1 MQRCPRCGEENP
13 DRFRLC
19 GFCGTEL
26 VPQAPPAEIR
36 KTVTI
41 LFCDLKGSTNLGER
55 LDPEALREV
64 LGRYFEIMRTILERH
79 GGTVEKYIGD
89 AIMCVFGLPRLHEDD
104 ALRAV
109 RAAADMRSALAE
121 LNTELERRWGVR
133 LANRTGVNTG
143 EVVAGDVTLG
153 QRLVTGDTVN
163 VTARL
168 EQAAPESDVL
178 IGDSTYRLV
187 REVVDVEAVEPL
199 TLKGKSEPVPA
210 YRLIHVRAGEWFRR
224 RLEAPLVGRT
234 AELEQLVSAFER
246 AQREHQLETVTLIGH
261 AGMGK
266 TRLVE
271 EFLHRVD
278 PGTTVLRG
286 RCLSYGEGMTFWPLA
301 EIIRASVDASGTDAG
316 PSVQERL
323 AALLHDDDVTDRLAA
338 AIGLAPG
345 SFSIQETSWAVRR
358 FIEIV
363 AERGPLVVV
372 FEDIHWAEPTLL
384 GLIEHVADTAKGA
397 QAVVLCMAR
406 QDLFDEHPKWM
417 EGRPRAARI
426 VLQPLTHDESATII
440 ENLAERAQLP
450 TAVRERLIANADG
463 NPLYVEQMLSM
474 LVDEGYLRRDESGH
488 WVAAGDEAHLEIPPT
503 ITALISARLD
513 RLGPGERTVLDTG
526 SVAGAVFYEDAV
538 RELAPA
544 PIQPQVAVDLMV
556 LAHKQLVRDEPSA
569 VPDVRAFRFAHILVR
584 DAAYQ
589 RLLKRTRAQLHEAW
603 AGWLERVTVTR
614 ALEFEELIGYHLE
627 QATRYLDELGPRDEK
642 GERLALQA
650 FDKLASAGAKASGR
664 GDMPAAANLLE
675 RAIALRPASDP
686 KAIELAVDLA
696 EALREMGEFERAR
709 VVVDKAVAAAAPVG
723 DERLSTSLRL
733 VQLLVERSAAP
744 AGWAEIAQREA
755 ERAIEVF
762 ERVGDHVGSARAY
775 RILGTIHGIAC
786 RYGAAQ
792 EAVQKAVDHA
802 RLSNDTRQVTRS
814 LPSLALCALQSP
826 QPVADAIALG
836 ERLVDDTSVDRR
848 AQAGVLYVL
857 APLYAM
863 HGDFE
868 RARAQY
874 RRARKTLEDLGDR
887 RQVAFTALFIARVE
901 LLGGDPAAADAALR
915 PIYEVFHRAG
925 ERNFVPTAAAILA
938 EAAHLTGRDDE
949 ALELARISEEL
960 ASKSDVESQ
969 YRWRCARAR
978 VFAARGRPGEA
989 RELAN
994 AALQIV
1000 LGTDSPVFQAEVYA
1014 VLGEVLY
1021 RAGDRDG
1028 SGNALRRAAELYA
1041 RKGDVTSLDRL
1052 ASVRASLADPV
1063 GRP

>member
-41 LFCDLKGSTNLGER
+41 IFCDLKGSTNLGER

-64 LGRYFEIMRTILERH
+64 LGRYFEIMKAILERH

-109 RAAADMRSALAE
+109 RAAAEMRSALAD
-121 LNTELERRWGVR
+121 LNEELERRWGVR

-143 EVVAGDVTLG
+143 EVVAGDVALG

-187 REVVDVEAVEPL
+187 REVVDVEPVEPL

-210 YRLIHVRAGEWFRR
+210 YRLIRVRSGEWFAR
-224 RLEAPLVGRT
+224 RLEAPLVGRS
-234 AELEQLVSAFER
+234 AELEQLVGAFER
-246 AQREHQLETVTLIGH
+246 AQRDRELEAVTVVGH

-266 TRLVE
+266 TRLVQ
-271 EFLHRVD
+271 EFLARTD

-286 RCLSYGEGMTFWPLA
+286 RCLSYGEGMTFWPLG
-301 EIIRASVDASGTDAG
+301 EIVRASVGAAGTESGA
-316 PSVQERL
+316 SVQERL
-323 AALLHDDDVTDRLAA
+323 ATLLGDMDVADRLGA

-345 SFSIQETSWAVRR
+345 SFSTQETSWAVRR
-358 FIEIV
+358 FVEIL

-384 GLIEHVADTAKGA
+384 GLIEHVVDTAKGA
-397 QAVVLCMAR
+397 RAVVLCMAR

-417 EGRPRAARI
+417 EGRPRAGRI
-426 VLQPLTHDESATII
+426 VLQPLTHDESAAII
-440 ENLAERAQLP
+440 ENLSEQAQLP
-450 TAVRERLIANADG
+450 VAVRERLIANADG

-474 LVDEGYLRRDESGH
+474 LVDEGYLQRDETGR
-488 WVAAGDEAHLEIPPT
+488 WVASGDEAKLEIPPT
-503 ITALISARLD
+503 ISALISARLD
-513 RLGPGERTVLDTG
+513 RLGQGERAVLDTG
-526 SVAGAVFYEDAV
+526 SVAGPVFYEDAV
-538 RELAPA
+538 RDLSPA
-544 PIQPQVAVDLMV
+544 PQQPQVAVNLMV
-556 LAHKQLVRDEPSA
+556 LTHKQLVRDEPSA
-569 VPDVRAFRFAHILVR
+569 VPAVRAFRFAHVLVR

-603 AGWLERVTVTR
+603 AGWLERVTGSR
-614 ALEFEELIGYHLE
+614 AFEFDELIGYHLE
-627 QATRYLDELGPRDEK
+627 QATRYLDELGPRDAK
-642 GERLALQA
+642 GEALALRA
-650 FDKLASAGAKASGR
+650 FAKLASSGEKASGR

-675 RAIALRPASDP
+675 RAIAVRPPNDP
-686 KAIELAVDLA
+686 EAIRLAVDLA

-709 VVVDKAVAAAAPVG
+709 AVVDKAVEAAASLG
-723 DERLSTSLRL
+723 DERLSMSLRL
-733 VQLLVERSAAP
+733 VQLLVERSTAP
-744 AGWAEIAQREA
+744 AGWADVAQREA
-755 ERAIEVF
+755 ERAIAIF
-762 ERVGDHVGSARAY
+762 DRANDNVGSARAY

-792 EAVQKAVDHA
+792 DAVQKAVDHA
-802 RLSNDTRQVTRS
+802 RASGDTRQVTRS

-836 ERLVDDTSVDRR
+836 EWLVDETSVDRR

-868 RARAQY
+868 RARSQY

-887 RQVAFTALFIARVE
+887 RQVAFTALFSARVE
-901 LLGGDPAAADAALR
+901 LLGGDAAAADAALR
-915 PIYEVFHRAG
+915 PIYELFHQAG

-938 EAAHLTGRDDE
+938 EAAHLAGRGDE
-949 ALELARISEEL
+949 ALELARVSEEL
-960 ASKSDVESQ
+960 ASKGDVESQ

-978 VFAARGRPGEA
+978 VLAARGETDAA
-989 RELAN
+989 RDLAN
-994 AALQIV
+994 DALQIV
-1000 LGTDSPVFQAEVYA
+1000 LATDSPVFQAEVYA
-1014 VLGEVLY
+1014 VLGEVLH
-1021 RAGDRDG
+1021 RAGDAEDG
-1028 SGNALRRAAELYA
+1028 EKALGRAAELYA
-1041 RKGDVTSLDRL
+1041 RKGDVTSLARL
-1052 ASVRASLADPV
+1052 TSIRTSLSAV
-1063 GRP
+1063 GRA